1 MPGQGCVCDVGTC
14 GCGEVVPLEGET
26 LNSLFDT
33 LAEWNKEL
41 EEMKVGALIHPPEPS
56 DF

>member
-1 MPGQGCVCDVGTC
+1 M
-14 GCGEVVPLEGET
+14 VPLEGES

-41 EEMKVGALIHPPEPS
+41 EALDASRIIAPELEP
-56 DF
+56 

>member
-1 MPGQGCVCDVGTC
+1 M
-14 GCGEVVPLEGET
+14 VPLEGET
-26 LNSLFDT
+26 LNSLFEMI
-33 LAEWNKEL
+33 AAWEKEL

>member
-1 MPGQGCVCDVGTC
+1 M
-14 GCGEVVPLEGET
+14 VPLEGET